1 MLRSKIQI
9 LKFSNLEFKYS
20 QISEVYFT
28 IYLKKKKKK
37 KMIAP
42 PTVNIPYRYKDSTR

>member
-9 LKFSNLEFKYS
+9 LKFLNLEFKHT
-20 QISEVYFT
+20 QISEVYFA

-37 KMIAP
+37 L
-42 PTVNIPYRYKDSTR
+42 